1 MDDSKGIK
9 NVERR
14 NVPWQGVGTRLFC
27 TSTISIQLPE
37 LIEPPLFIS
46 CLINTLLLSEAKVPR
61 PFYLFLFPFFARR
74 SEGWSKQGRSI
85 FLALPFFATPSGT
98 RGRKFVSFVRGVSFA
113 EASLFSDKSD
123 SAFSSLFQPILLVVP
138 RLDRVHRFDCY
149 LRSSASFVRFRNDN
163 GRTKRWY
170 GSLPRY

>member
-1 MDDSKGIK
+1 MNDTKGIK
-9 NVERR
+9 NVKGR
-14 NVPWQGVGTRLFC
+14 NVSWQGVGTRLFC

-61 PFYLFLFPFFARR
+61 PFYLFLLPFFARR
-74 SEGWSKQGRSI
+74 SEGSSKQGRSI
-85 FLALPFFATPSGT
+85 FLALPFFATPSRT

-113 EASLFSDKSD
+113 EASPFSDKSD
-123 SAFSSLFQPILLVVP
+123 SAFSSLFQPILVVVP

-163 GRTKRWY
+163 GRTKRWHDP
-170 GSLPRY
+170 LPRY